1 MFYHENLVNFDKKK
15 PRRAYVSIGV
25 YSNSANTLLLEKV
38 TKLFRCCSG
47 IIVSRRIRNMPTA
60 SIVKGRGYLN
70 HNDRTIKQ
78 VNSRSWKPELSSR
91 NIVYVNEPI
100 QNVYHELFDPA
111 LENYNQ
117 SQIKK
122 NHPER
127 QIKDYY
133 EHISRSK
140 QEKPFYEYIVAFG
153 NINDKNTEIYPVLQQ
168 CLDEYNR
175 GFQSRNPNFRV
186 IQQITH
192 RDEIGI
198 DHTHIDIVPVCSGN
212 TRGLSVKNSFRG
224 ALKEMGYTGKTAF
237 LDWRQSEEKY
247 MAEILERHGL
257 EFERGSGRDEHLNAR
272 QYQAEAREI
281 NRLAQQKLENMD
293 LPSIPEPEIQVNR
306 FTKKEYVKLSVDE
319 FDQIKQVIDYQQT
332 QITSLE
338 AQKSDLS
345 DKLKN
350 VELKLDT
357 ARKKP
362 YMRENECLRAKLEK
376 NKSKI
381 DKFDE
386 VSIQNQQLKEQIN
399 TLNDLQVENNNLK
412 LDLKKEKQRSEN
424 FKIIGKL
431 YQCMYLYLMDH
442 ILPRFINI
450 DWISNRINSL
460 FKNVLNDYQKESTNP
475 DIRTQL
481 FYDNIELNDSY
492 SNVDQQFSNL
502 PDIDEVI
509 ENSELDQENE
519 YEYY

>member
-1 MFYHENLVNFDKKK
+1 
-15 PRRAYVSIGV
+15 
-25 YSNSANTLLLEKV
+25 
-38 TKLFRCCSG
+38 
-47 IIVSRRIRNMPTA
+47 MPTA

-78 VNSRSWKPELSSR
+78 VNSRSWKAELSSR

-100 QNVYHELFDPA
+100 QNVYHELFDSA

-127 QIKDYY
+127 KIKDYY

-140 QEKPFYEYIVAFG
+140 QEQPFYEYIVAFG
-153 NINDKNTEIYPVLQQ
+153 NVNDKNTEIYPVLQQ

-257 EFERGSGRDEHLNAR
+257 EFERGSGRDEHLNVR

-281 NRLAQQKLENMD
+281 NRLAQQKLKNME
-293 LPSIPEPEIQVNR
+293 LPSIPEPESKINPI
-306 FTKKEYVKLSVDE
+306 TKTESIKLSKAE
-319 FDQIKQVIDYQQT
+319 FEQIKQVINYQQI

-338 AQKSDLS
+338 AHKSDLS
-345 DKLKN
+345 AKLEN

-362 YMRENECLRAKLEK
+362 YMRENERLSAELEK

-381 DKFDE
+381 EKFDE
-386 VSIQNQQLKEQIN
+386 ISIQNQQLKNQIN
-399 TLNDLQVENNNLK
+399 TLNNLQVENNNLK
-412 LDLKKEKQRSEN
+412 LELEKEKKRREN
-424 FKIIGKL
+424 LKIIGKI
-431 YQCMYLYLMDH
+431 YQCMYLHLMD
-442 ILPRFINI
+442 
-450 DWISNRINSL
+450 RIIPSVIQNFKIVKLIRNGLDNL
-460 FKNVLNDYQKESTNP
+460 FMGVLDEYQNKSKNP
-475 DIRTQL
+475 DIYTQL
-481 FYDNIELNDSY
+481 FDDNTDLNKSHL
-492 SNVDQQFSNL
+492 NIDQEFSNL
-502 PDIDEVI
+502 PDVDELI
-509 ENSELDQENE
+509 EISELDREKD
-519 YEYY
+519 YDHCL